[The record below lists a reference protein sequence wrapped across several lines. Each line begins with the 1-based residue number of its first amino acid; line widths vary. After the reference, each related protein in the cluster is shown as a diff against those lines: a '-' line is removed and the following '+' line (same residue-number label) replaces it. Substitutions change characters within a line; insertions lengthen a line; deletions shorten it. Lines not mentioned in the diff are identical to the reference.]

1 MEVKKALLI
10 TGSQK
15 PAGGTSASLS
25 GFLMKRLVVY
35 GVTTRSLDAMRCID
49 GGKNSGG
56 QMHIELL
63 NAVKR
68 ADMIIPIFPLYCD
81 TVPYCITR
89 VFEIIHAQYV
99 GRVGRAAGGA
109 RRSKRLMAIVNS
121 GFPESSQC
129 DTAVRV
135 CRRFSKE
142 AGLEFWGALKF
153 GGGAMLGDTP
163 LEEVGSWA
171 MSIMRSLDLAAESI
185 AFGDPLPYEAT
196 ALAARLAVPKWGYVT
211 MGNLGMTI
219 EAAKNGALWRI
230 FDRPADGVEGVKI
243 G

>member
-10 TGSQK
+10 TGSQN
-15 PAGGTSASLS
+15 PAGGTSASLG
-25 GFLMKRLVVY
+25 GFLMKRLVAY
-35 GVTTRSLDAMRCID
+35 GVTTQSLDAMRCID
-49 GGKNSGG
+49 GGKKSGG

-89 VFEIIHAQYV
+89 VFEIIHAQYAV
-99 GRVGRAAGGA
+99 RAAGGA

-153 GGGAMLGDTP
+153 GGGAMVDGTP
-163 LEEVGSWA
+163 LEEAGSWA
-171 MSIMRSLDLAAESI
+171 MSIMRSLDLAAEAI
-185 AFGDPLPYEAT
+185 AFGDSLPHEAT
-196 ALAARLAVPKWGYVT
+196 ALAARLAVPKWIYVA
-211 MGNLGMTI
+211 MGTLGMTI
-219 EAAKNGALWRI
+219 KAAKNKALWKM
-230 FDRPADGVEGVKI
+230 FDRPADNADGADG